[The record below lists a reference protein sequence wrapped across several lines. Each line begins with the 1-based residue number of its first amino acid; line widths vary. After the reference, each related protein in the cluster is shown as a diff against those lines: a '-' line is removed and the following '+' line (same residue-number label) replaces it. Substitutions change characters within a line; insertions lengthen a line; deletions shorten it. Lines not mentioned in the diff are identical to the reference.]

1 LSIHS
6 VVVGI
11 IRKPPTL
18 YEMKTFIFIITL
30 LVAVHAEAQTKA
42 SEPNVQEIIQKF
54 GATESQNKMARAKYA
69 FVQDLTVQTIGATGA
84 VTGEIRRVSEITYDK
99 DGKRIE
105 KIISFPRP
113 TVSGL
118 ALTPEDLQDLAGVRP
133 FALTSE
139 ELPKY
144 RIDYKGREHIDELD
158 TYVFDVKP
166 LKFVTGERYFQGKIW
181 VDDRDLQ
188 VVRAK
193 GQAVPEVG
201 DQRFPHFESYREN
214 IDGKYWFPTYVY
226 ADDVLK
232 FRNASTHIK
241 MIVKFSKYRKLS

>member
-1 LSIHS
+1 
-6 VVVGI
+6 
-11 IRKPPTL
+11 
-18 YEMKTFIFIITL
+18 
-30 LVAVHAEAQTKA
+30 
-42 SEPNVQEIIQKF
+42 
-54 GATESQNKMARAKYA
+54 
-69 FVQDLTVQTIGATGA
+69 
-84 VTGEIRRVSEITYDK
+84 VT
-99 DGKRIE
+99 
-105 KIISFPRP
+105 
-113 TVSGL
+113 GL
-118 ALTPEDLQDLAGVRP
+118 ALSPEDLQDLAGVQP

-158 TYVFDVKP
+158 TYVFDIKP

-188 VVRAK
+188 VVKAK

-232 FRNASTHIK
+232 FKNASKHIK
-241 MIVKFSKYRKLS
+241 MIVKFTKYRKLS

>member
-54 GATESQNKMARAKYA
+54 GATESQNKIARAKYA
-69 FVQDLTVQTIGATGA
+69 FVQDLTVQTIGPTGA
-84 VTGEIRRVSEITYDK
+84 VTGEIRRISEITYDK

-105 KIISFPRP
+105 KIINFPRP

-118 ALTPEDLQDLAGVRP
+118 ALSPEDLQDLAGVQP

-166 LKFVTGERYFQGKIW
+166 IKLLTGERYFQGKIW

-188 VVRAK
+188 VVKAK

-232 FRNASTHIK
+232 FKNASKHIK
-241 MIVKFSKYRKLS
+241 MIVKFTKYRKLS